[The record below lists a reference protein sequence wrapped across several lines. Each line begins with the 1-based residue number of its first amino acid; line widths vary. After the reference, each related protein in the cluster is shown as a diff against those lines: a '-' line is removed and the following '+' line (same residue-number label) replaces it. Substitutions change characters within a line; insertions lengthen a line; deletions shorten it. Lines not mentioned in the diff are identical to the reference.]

1 MMTRLFTS
9 LFVCALILVAA
20 STASAASVAY
30 TLDLA
35 GSSNGLFVV
44 DPSLAAAVG
53 PSGVALNNF
62 LINLNS
68 SVGLLTF
75 GPANLTGGFIEARFL
90 DGQLAGLR
98 STANTT
104 AEVLSPGHY
113 GIAISFNIAAATAAQ
128 INPNFAGE
136 GNFTIVSLPSVTP
149 VDDVCCSY
157 GFAPAPIPEPAAVFM
172 LLAGALIVFGAARGR
187 WSAGRAQ

>member
-1 MMTRLFTS
+1 MKTRLFTL
-9 LFVCALILVAA
+9 LFIFVLVLFAA
-20 STASAASVAY
+20 STANAASTAY

-53 PSGVALNNF
+53 PSGVALSSF
-62 LINLNS
+62 LLNLNT

-75 GPANLTGGFIEARFL
+75 GPSNLTSGFIEARFL

-98 STANTT
+98 SPANTT
-104 AEVLSPGHY
+104 AEVFAPGHY
-113 GIAISFNIAAATAAQ
+113 GIAIFFNIAAGTAAQ
-128 INPNFAGE
+128 INPALAGE
-136 GNFTIVSLPSVTP
+136 GNFTIVSLPSLTP

-157 GFAPAPIPEPAAVFM
+157 GFAPAPLPEPAPIF
-172 LLAGALIVFGAARGR
+172 LLLVGALIVLGAARGR
-187 WSAGRAQ
+187 WSAVRTQ